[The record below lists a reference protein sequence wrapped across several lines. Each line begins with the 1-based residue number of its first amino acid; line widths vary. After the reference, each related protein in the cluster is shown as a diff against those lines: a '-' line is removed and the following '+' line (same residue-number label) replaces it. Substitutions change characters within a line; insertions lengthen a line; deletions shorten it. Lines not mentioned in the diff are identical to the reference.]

1 MVIDG
6 SSLIAVFEDRKL
18 EAKFLSVCKTMK
30 AVIACRVSP
39 KQKADIV
46 KMVKNGITPSPMTL
60 AIGDGANDVGM
71 IKEAAVGIGISGHEG
86 LQAVNASDYAIA
98 QFAFLKRLL
107 LIHGRWNYRRMSKV
121 VLYSFYKNIVLTL
134 TTFYFSW
141 YNGFSGSMIFDDLLF
156 AGFNF
161 FLGWPAVGLGVFDRD
176 ISEENILLQPQVYMS
191 GRMNL
196 NLNLVRYEV
205 LSFLLFFQN
214 LLYLL

>member
-1 MVIDG
+1 LSQKLALVIDG
-6 SSLIAVFEDRKL
+6 TSLISVFENRQL
-18 EAKFLSVCKTMK
+18 EHKFLSVCKIMR

-46 KMVKNGITPSPMTL
+46 RMVKTGVSPSPMTL

-121 VLYSFYKNIVLTL
+121 VLYSFYKNVVLTL

-141 YNGFSGSMIFDDLLF
+141 CTGFSGTSLYEDMVYS
-156 AGFNF
+156 GFNF
-161 FLGWPAVGLGVFDRD
+161 FLGWPIVGVGVFDRD
-176 ISEENILLQPQVYMS
+176 ISEEKCLSQPQVYMS

-196 NLNLVRYEV
+196 NLNKVRPI
-205 LSFLLFFQN
+205 
-214 LLYLL
+214 